1 MIEDAVMNA
10 TKNMLIEDL
19 LPEVSLKCNDDAEKL
34 INANAKINGLE
45 GKVEQL
51 EELINAKDAKIS
63 HQEKKNEELERLIK
77 QLQQQVEVLTQK
89 SCFFVPFI
97 HLALLLFLLLM
108 KPFIFRKD
116 KGKSSFLPKDGD
128 LEV

>member
-10 TKNMLIEDL
+10 TKNMLMEDL
-19 LPEVSLKCNDDAEKL
+19 LPEVSLKCNDDAERL
-34 INANAKINGLE
+34 INGKDAKINGLE

-97 HLALLLFLLLM
+97 HLALLMCLY
-108 KPFIFRKD
+108 
-116 KGKSSFLPKDGD
+116 S
-128 LEV
+128 

>member
-51 EELINAKDAKIS
+51 EGLINDKDAKI
-63 HQEKKNEELERLIK
+63 NGLEGKVEQLEGLIN
-77 QLQQQVEVLTQK
+77 QLKQQVQVRKNLT
-89 SCFFVPFI
+89 FVPFI
-97 HLALLLFLLLM
+97 HLALLMCLY
-108 KPFIFRKD
+108 
-116 KGKSSFLPKDGD
+116 S
-128 LEV
+128 